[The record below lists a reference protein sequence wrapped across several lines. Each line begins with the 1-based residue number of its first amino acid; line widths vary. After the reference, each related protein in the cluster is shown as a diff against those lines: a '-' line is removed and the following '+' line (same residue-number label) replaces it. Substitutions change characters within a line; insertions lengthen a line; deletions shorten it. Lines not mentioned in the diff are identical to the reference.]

1 MLDLEDFIVSN
12 LLLPIGSLIFLLF
25 CTSRWGWGFDKFIEE
40 ANTGK
45 GIKFP
50 RLLKGYVSYVIPV
63 MILIILIVGL
73 I

>member
-25 CTSRWGWGFDKFIEE
+25 CVSRRGWGFDNYMEE
-40 ANTGK
+40 TNTGK

-50 RLLKGYVSYVIPV
+50 KVLRGYVTYVVPCIV
-63 MILIILIVGL
+63 IIILIMGL
-73 I
+73 R